1 MGRVSDLE
9 AIATSA
15 PRAMHMTTGDEA
27 AQRVIQI
34 AMAHGLVDDLMQ
46 EFSSQ
51 SDLLDLVNRL
61 LLSDVIDTSEA
72 IGFIQLLVKMD
83 PAVAS

>member
-1 MGRVSDLE
+1 M
-9 AIATSA
+9 
-15 PRAMHMTTGDEA
+15 
-27 AQRVIQI
+27 

-72 IGFIQLLVKMD
+72 IDFIQLLVKTD
-83 PAVAS
+83 TAVAS

>member
-1 MGRVSDLE
+1 MNSQD
-9 AIATSA
+9 
-15 PRAMHMTTGDEA
+15 DA
-27 AQRVIQI
+27 AQRIIQM

-51 SDLLDLVNRL
+51 ADVLDLVSRL

-72 IGFIQLLVKMD
+72 IGLIQLLGKAD
-83 PAVAS
+83 SASPS

>member
-1 MGRVSDLE
+1 
-9 AIATSA
+9 
-15 PRAMHMTTGDEA
+15 MTTGDEA
-27 AQRVIQI
+27 AQRVIQM

-72 IGFIQLLVKMD
+72 IGLIQLLVKTCQSARKVD
-83 PAVAS
+83 PGSASNFDPLVERTG

>member
-1 MGRVSDLE
+1 MNSQD
-9 AIATSA
+9 
-15 PRAMHMTTGDEA
+15 DA
-27 AQRVIQI
+27 AQRIIQM

-51 SDLLDLVNRL
+51 SDVLDLVNRL

-72 IGFIQLLVKMD
+72 ICLIQLLGKTD
-83 PAVAS
+83 SASPS

>member
-1 MGRVSDLE
+1 
-9 AIATSA
+9 
-15 PRAMHMTTGDEA
+15 
-27 AQRVIQI
+27 
-34 AMAHGLVDDLMQ
+34 MAHGLVDDLMQ

>member
-1 MGRVSDLE
+1 
-9 AIATSA
+9 
-15 PRAMHMTTGDEA
+15 MTTGDEA
-27 AQRVIQI
+27 AQRVIQM

-72 IGFIQLLVKMD
+72 IGFIQLLVKTD
-83 PAVAS
+83 TAIAS